1 MENVF
6 CNIQNKHYVGM
17 KGFFFLFF
25 PDGFLFLII
34 WEVSEYI
41 IYKVLRGKDS
51 DDIISILP
59 VLLQCAWLALL
70 ALT

>member
-1 MENVF
+1 
-6 CNIQNKHYVGM
+6 M